1 MAVFTLPKVEMV
13 YQAYLSGTPTQ
24 TIRKYDSTQEFI
36 PVNPIIIARN
46 QSISESQ
53 YSTNFENKDGKDHG
67 RFGDLIAF
75 PNGKFLFKDCN
86 NILTDGKVDFK
97 KVANGSD
104 TEKLINFH
112 RALTLIYGKDKGKF
126 YTYDPWYHIDSLANA
141 TSDLNR
147 RV

>member
-13 YQAYLSGTPTQ
+13 YQAYLSGTPKQ

-36 PVNPIIIARN
+36 PINPTIIARN
-46 QSISESQ
+46 ISISEIQ
-53 YSTNFENKDGKDHG
+53 YFSNFENKEGKDHG
-67 RFGDLIAF
+67 RFGDLVAF
-75 PNGKFLFKDCN
+75 PNGKFSFKDCID
-86 NILTDGKVDFK
+86 ILTDGEVDFA
-97 KVANGSD
+97 KVGKGSD
-104 TEKLINFH
+104 TAKLINFH
-112 RALTLIYGKDKGKF
+112 RALTLIYGKNKGKY